1 MQIFSA
7 KTITGLLYPMPFNS
21 TPFTAA
27 AVLAGSL
34 AITGCSTGYNTAQ
47 TTATSVTKVGY
58 GVPTQTA
65 IITKS
70 DDLKTPRKQPTTRPA
85 VSKAVTAPEPAK
97 VASANYLGRAPFICT
112 PSGFGSKTRCFNR
125 S

>member
-7 KTITGLLYPMPFNS
+7 KTITGLLYRMPFNS

-34 AITGCSTGYNTAQ
+34 VITGCNTGYNTAQ

-58 GVPTQTA
+58 DVPTQTA
-65 IITKS
+65 IITIA
-70 DDLKTPRKQPTTRPA
+70 DDLKTPRKQQTTRPA
-85 VSKAVTAPEPAK
+85 VSKTVTAPKPAK